1 MKHASTYSS
10 TVFFFLY
17 VVLVVLHRLLSL
29 LVPVFTQKLIDA
41 IPQNDLGT
49 LQFYGIMN
57 LVIILL
63 FIACLSAAN
72 YVQECYENGKILL
85 KKKEFA
91 QQVNKIPYEQ
101 FSQNGSGYY
110 LQRFHSDIENC
121 RPFIINK
128 PVQVWVQGIYL
139 IAIALLMLH
148 IDVVYALILFSVF
161 PFMMIF
167 YRKLASKVGTVSR
180 KIEHTQ
186 DQINSHFEEM
196 LYCNYALR
204 TTASSDW
211 YVSRMDGLL
220 EDNFSL
226 RKKRTSIETI
236 YDFVLITG
244 LLNLLSVAV
253 YYFGGLLVLNQQI
266 SIGMVVSMSLYYSKL
281 WSPLEFYLDYPKEKA
296 KFDTYQKRLQEV
308 YKKPVKTTSQKF
320 HPIQKCSRSIFKK
333 SIILLVGNK
342 SLMACRCPSTRAI
355 KLVSSAQTVPEK
367 TTLANLIC
375 GLLQDYAGNINY
387 NNINYREIKVEDL
400 LKHICLIPAVPQLFS
415 GTVAENI
422 TMGDPA
428 PIPDTL
434 LQILHKQ
441 GLGPDKELLEHGNNL
456 SGGEAK
462 LIQLLR
468 GIYRQC
474 DLYIVDE
481 PLNYIDKN
489 YTTMII
495 EMMRQLFADKTL
507 ILISHN
513 TQAFELCKKI
523 LVIQKG
529 ELSNMIY

>member
-1 MKHASTYSS
+1 MKKLFSCCSPRM
-10 TVFFFLY
+10 FFLY
-17 VVLVVLHRLLSL
+17 VILVVFHRLLSL

-41 IPQNDLGT
+41 IPQNSLGD
-49 LQFYGIMN
+49 LQFYGIVN

-101 FSQNGSGYY
+101 FSQNGAGYY

-281 WSPLEFYLDYPKEKA
+281 WSPLEFYLDYPKEKS
-296 KFDTYQKRLQEV
+296 KFDMYQKRLQEV
-308 YKKPVKTTSQKF
+308 YKKPVQTTPQNF
-320 HPIQKCSRSIFKK
+320 HPISEMQQIDLQKIHYTVGGKRILNGLSLSIHKGDK
-333 SIILLVGNK
+333 IGIVGANG
-342 SLMACRCPSTRAI
+342 SG
-355 KLVSSAQTVPEK
+355 K

-375 GLLQDYAGNINY
+375 GLLQDYEGSIHY
-387 NNINYREIKVEDL
+387 NGINYREIKVEDL
-400 LKHICLIPAVPQLFS
+400 VKHICLIPAVPQLFS

-441 GLGPDKELLEHGNNL
+441 GLEPNKKLLEHGNNL

-481 PLNYIDKN
+481 PLNYIDRN
-489 YTTMII
+489 YIAMII
-495 EMMRQLFADKTL
+495 EMMRQLFTDKTL
-507 ILISHN
+507 ILISHD
-513 TQAFELCKKI
+513 AKVFSLCDT
-523 LVIQKG
+523 
-529 ELSNMIY
+529 MISISGGNLFPLK

>member
-1 MKHASTYSS
+1 M
-10 TVFFFLY
+10 
-17 VVLVVLHRLLSL
+17 
-29 LVPVFTQKLIDA
+29 
-41 IPQNDLGT
+41 
-49 LQFYGIMN
+49 
-57 LVIILL
+57 
-63 FIACLSAAN
+63 
-72 YVQECYENGKILL
+72 
-85 KKKEFA
+85 
-91 QQVNKIPYEQ
+91 
-101 FSQNGSGYY
+101 
-110 LQRFHSDIENC
+110 
-121 RPFIINK
+121 
-128 PVQVWVQGIYL
+128 
-139 IAIALLMLH
+139 
-148 IDVVYALILFSVF
+148 
-161 PFMMIF
+161 
-167 YRKLASKVGTVSR
+167 GTVSR

-320 HPIQKCSRSIFKK
+320 HPISEMQQIDLQKIHYTVGGKQILNGLSLSIHKGDK
-333 SIILLVGNK
+333 IGIVGANG
-342 SLMACRCPSTRAI
+342 SG
-355 KLVSSAQTVPEK
+355 K

-415 GTVAENI
+415 GRSCF
-422 TMGDPA
+422 PA
-428 PIPDTL
+428 RLQKISPWEIL
-434 LQILHKQ
+434 LLFQTPCSKF
-441 GLGPDKELLEHGNNL
+441 
-456 SGGEAK
+456 
-462 LIQLLR
+462 
-468 GIYRQC
+468 
-474 DLYIVDE
+474 YINRDW
-481 PLNYIDKN
+481 NRTKN
-489 YTTMII
+489 YW
-495 EMMRQLFADKTL
+495 
-507 ILISHN
+507 N
-513 TQAFELCKKI
+513 TATIFPVGKQ
-523 LVIQKG
+523 
-529 ELSNMIY
+529 N